1 MFSRCEVGLQTGAV
15 SLTWSQ
21 KFFFLIQKKV
31 PPLLLVLR
39 DEKRQQTCSLLK
51 RLGYAHPHTIL
62 RTNYGN
68 GTARE
73 HPAFSA
79 LERWTRRFLVEIS
92 LDALFGL
99 LLYLY
104 QTCTKTS
111 PLLRLLCLHSSP
123 QIRVLHI
130 PLSEFISLSAQVTL
144 YTQHW
149 FSAPC
154 FAYLSTAL
162 NRSHEDSSFSQLF

>member
-1 MFSRCEVGLQTGAV
+1 MLSVSRGARN
-15 SLTWSQ
+15 
-21 KFFFLIQKKV
+21 FFLIQKKV

-39 DEKRQQTCSLLK
+39 DEKRQQTWSLLK

-104 QTCTKTS
+104 QTCTNPPPS
-111 PLLRLLCLHSSP
+111 
-123 QIRVLHI
+123 
-130 PLSEFISLSAQVTL
+130 
-144 YTQHW
+144 
-149 FSAPC
+149 
-154 FAYLSTAL
+154 
-162 NRSHEDSSFSQLF
+162 